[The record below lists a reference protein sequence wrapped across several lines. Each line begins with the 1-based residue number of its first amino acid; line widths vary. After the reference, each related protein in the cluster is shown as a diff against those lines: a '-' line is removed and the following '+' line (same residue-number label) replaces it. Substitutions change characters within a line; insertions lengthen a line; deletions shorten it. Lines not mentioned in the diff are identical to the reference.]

1 MKKDIELYT
10 ENNDAIN
17 EKNEEISRKNDE
29 IEKLK
34 SSYKFLEDSKSS
46 LEKEKNEEIELYKNQ
61 ILDMSDE
68 LLKYKEEQNTT
79 KENENSE
86 KLYLEKIQSLE
97 SYIEKIENENITLKK
112 KDEENKKEMDNLIK
126 KVNND
131 LKDTESLIDKRVIS
145 SVLVSYFDKSINEK
159 VKENLLET
167 LSSIMQYSN
176 EDRKK
181 MGLKP
186 IDIPNKNKK
195 EEDKL
200 KKVSDGLYNFILSS

>member
-1 MKKDIELYT
+1 MDYNKVRDVQLQNSDYASAGFPDIW
-10 ENNDAIN
+10 
-17 EKNEEISRKNDE
+17 
-29 IEKLK
+29 
-34 SSYKFLEDSKSS
+34 
-46 LEKEKNEEIELYKNQ
+46 YKNY
-61 ILDMSDE
+61 E
-68 LLKYKEEQNTT
+68 PEAHKAEVEKYKEEQNTT
-79 KENENSE
+79 KENENIE

>member
-1 MKKDIELYT
+1 M
-10 ENNDAIN
+10 
-17 EKNEEISRKNDE
+17 
-29 IEKLK
+29 K

-61 ILDMSDE
+61 ILDMSNE

-79 KENENSE
+79 KENENIE